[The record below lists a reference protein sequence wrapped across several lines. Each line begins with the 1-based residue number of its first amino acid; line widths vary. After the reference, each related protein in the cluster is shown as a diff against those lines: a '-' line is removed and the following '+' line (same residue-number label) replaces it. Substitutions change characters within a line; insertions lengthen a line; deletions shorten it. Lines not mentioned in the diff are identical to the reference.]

1 MPSKTNIVILGLGAV
16 GGYYGGKLASY
27 YLKENRIIFFARG
40 ENEKAIRMNG
50 LKLISD
56 EEEQIIHPSI
66 LTNNAAD
73 VGPVD
78 LIIICVKSFDL
89 EKSLES
95 IKPCID
101 NKTIILP
108 LLNGIDAPERIKIII
123 PETEVWD
130 GCVYLV
136 SRLIAPGV
144 VKVSGAINHLYF
156 GSRNASKEKLK
167 QVENIFTSANI
178 KATLSENI
186 TETVWEKFLFISPLA
201 TATSYFNISVGSILK
216 NNENKEILLKLI
228 SELKNVAAAN
238 DIILPQDI
246 IEKTINKITSLPF
259 ETTTSMHSDFQKG
272 NKTEVDSLTGYVT
285 RLGRKLN
292 IATPMYDT
300 LLNALKEKI
309 K

>member
-1 MPSKTNIVILGLGAV
+1 MPSKTNIAILGLGAV
-16 GGYYGGKLASY
+16 GGYYGGRLASY
-27 YLKENRIIFFARG
+27 YSKENRIIFFARG

-66 LTNNAAD
+66 LTNNAAA

-108 LLNGIDAPERIKIII
+108 LLNGVDAPERIKIIL

-186 TETVWEKFLFISPLA
+186 TGTVWEKFLFISPLA
-201 TATSYFNISVGSILK
+201 TATSYFNLSVGSILK

-228 SELKNVAAAN
+228 SELKNVTAAN

-259 ETTTSMHSDFQKG
+259 ETTSSMHSDFQKG

-285 RLGRKLN
+285 WLGRKLN
-292 IATPMYDT
+292 IATPVYDT
-300 LLNALKEKI
+300 ILNALKEKI